1 MMKGQAIY
9 NEVLSGNEMGLPQ
22 RNNYFKCVE
31 LTCSGHDMSTRRIS
45 DNCRCEKRVAP
56 SASAF
61 SREAIRRGQQDN
73 SYCTS
78 VLVR

>member
-31 LTCSGHDMSTRRIS
+31 LTCSGHDMIAH
-45 DNCRCEKRVAP
+45 D
-56 SASAF
+56 ASVTTAAAKSVWRAHF
-61 SREAIRRGQQDN
+61 RGKQ
-73 SYCTS
+73 S
-78 VLVR
+78 VGVNRTIVIAHRF